1 MLPKERI
8 SCENQEVNE
17 AESSRRPLQI
27 IGTVGARLLLTEAR
41 EGEIKR
47 LVLFHMCKD
56 QQEGAR
62 RSGRWCWWRKGHEKK
77 KKAFENER

>member
-8 SCENQEVNE
+8 SRENQEVNE

-27 IGTVGARLLLTEAR
+27 IETVGAKLLLTKAR

-47 LVLFHMCKD
+47 PVLFHMCKD
-56 QQEGAR
+56 
-62 RSGRWCWWRKGHEKK
+62 
-77 KKAFENER
+77 

>member
-17 AESSRRPLQI
+17 AESSRRPVQI
-27 IGTVGARLLLTEAR
+27 IGTVGARLLLTKAR

-56 QQEGAR
+56 
-62 RSGRWCWWRKGHEKK
+62 
-77 KKAFENER
+77 